1 MRQAADQ
8 LPAERTPHDDLKIL
22 SQTLRELRRAFT
34 VFAPYRSQRKV
45 TIFGS
50 ARTPRDAPAYQQ
62 AVQLGKSMADNG
74 WFVVTGASTGIME
87 AGHRGAGRDRSM
99 GLNIMLPFEQE
110 ANEIIRGDGKLVTMK
125 YFFTRKLMF
134 VKECDAVVCLPGGF
148 GTLDEAF
155 EVLTL
160 LQTGKRELMP
170 LVFLDAPG
178 GSYWHDWLAYIRK
191 HLLGGKMISPEDLSL
206 FRVTDSVE
214 ETVDEILRFYRVF
227 DRMEYVNNR
236 LVLRLREP
244 DRRIAA
250 GRIPARL
257 RRYSDGRHI
266 SPGNR
271 AGGRTGTPASTGPRA
286 RLIFHFNRRSLGR
299 LRQLLDT
306 INCNA
311 ATHSP
316 AVSAG
321 RSLGYRSRM
330 SLRPGRRPKM
340 GRLYPSAISF

>member
-1 MRQAADQ
+1 VNDNGRSPTPGADEAKNRQEFAELVRRLRQVADR
-8 LPAERTPHDDLKIL
+8 LPVEHTPQEDLKIL
-22 SQTLRELRRAFT
+22 SQTLRELRRAFA
-34 VFAPYRSQRKV
+34 VFAPYRTHRKV

-50 ARTPRDAPAYQQ
+50 ARTPRDAPAYKQ
-62 AVQLGKSMADNG
+62 AVALGKSMIGHG
-74 WFVVTGASTGIME
+74 WYVVTGASTGIME

-110 ANEIIRGDGKLVTMK
+110 SNEVIRGDSKLVTMK

-178 GSYWHDWLAYIRK
+178 GSYWTDWLAYIQK
-191 HLLGGKMISPEDLSL
+191 HLLAGKMISPEDLSL

-214 ETVDEILRFYRVF
+214 ETVGELLRFYRVF

-236 LVLRLREP
+236 LVLRLRE
-244 DRRIAA
+244 RIDDTQLTKYQRDFADILA
-250 GRIPARL
+250 
-257 RRYSDGRHI
+257 DGTYRQEVE
-266 SPGNR
+266 PMTN
-271 AGGRTGTPASTGPRA
+271 GTPASA
-286 RLIFHFNRRSLGR
+286 AHAKLVFQFNRRSLGR
-299 LRQLLDT
+299 LRQLVDA
-306 INCNA
+306 INGA
-311 ATHSP
+311 A
-316 AVSAG
+316 G
-321 RSLGYRSRM
+321 
-330 SLRPGRRPKM
+330 
-340 GRLYPSAISF
+340 

>member
-1 MRQAADQ
+1 VIENGRSPVPDSGDADSRQEIADLIRRLRQ
-8 LPAERTPHDDLKIL
+8 VADRLPVDRTPPDDLKIL
-22 SQTLRELRRAFT
+22 SQTLRELRKAFA

-62 AVQLGKSMADNG
+62 AVRLGKSMVEHG
-74 WFVVTGASTGIME
+74 WYVVTGASTGIME

-110 ANEIIRGDGKLVTMK
+110 SNDVIRGDSKLVTMK

-178 GSYWHDWLAYIRK
+178 GSYWHDWAAYVRK
-191 HLLGGKMISPEDLSL
+191 HLLGNKMIAAEDFSL

-214 ETVDEILRFYRVF
+214 ETVDEVLRFYRVF
-227 DRMEYVNNR
+227 DSMEYVDNR
-236 LVLRLREP
+236 LVLRLRE
-244 DRRIAA
+244 RIADTQLVA
-250 GRIPARL
+250 YQVDFADIL
-257 RRYSDGRHI
+257 T
-266 SPGNR
+266 N
-271 AGGRTGTPASTGPRA
+271 GGFRQEIDAALNGLPASTKHSK
-286 RLIFHFNRRSLGR
+286 LIFHFNRRSLGR
-299 LRQLLDT
+299 LRQLIDT
-306 INCNA
+306 INA
-311 ATHSP
+311 A
-316 AVSAG
+316 G
-321 RSLGYRSRM
+321 
-330 SLRPGRRPKM
+330 
-340 GRLYPSAISF
+340 